1 MIHRSLREMLDEMLN
16 DPDELFITSAS
27 KHAALISLKDG
38 TTLLLQGDFS
48 GTPEENEATARRLL
62 ESNPRRPRA
71 VRRPRHL

>member
-1 MIHRSLREMLDEMLN
+1 MIHRDLRGMLDEMLN
-16 DPDELFITSAS
+16 DPDELFIRSNS
-27 KHAALISLKDG
+27 RHCALIVLRDES
-38 TTLLLQGDFS
+38 TLLLQGDFS